1 MNNTPIHQASGRG
14 AHKIDGPLPVVPVLA
29 VGARFPGDDRAVGCA
44 ERGVRDE
51 RSPAVGF
58 DALPALRGADEG
70 TRDAGRGVRRRSFRV
85 RHPDIVALGNSAAP
99 AGDYP
104 ADPARPRLRNPTMRR
119 MLFVPAAALFGVLL
133 VAGPAWAH
141 SEFDPDEAGTGKV
154 VQLQLSVE
162 NEQADAGT
170 TQVQLFFPEGVAIT
184 LVDLPAVAGWTTA
197 VEGGAIGAPVTSVT
211 WSRPTASPDENPL
224 LPLTIGPMPA
234 DPVRLQFKAL
244 QTYSNGEVERW
255 IEDWPAGAP
264 EPDHPA
270 PVLEV
275 TADGPG
281 VAPAPVT
288 TAAPPVTTTTPRRH
302 PRPERRPSRP

>member
-1 MNNTPIHQASGRG
+1 
-14 AHKIDGPLPVVPVLA
+14 
-29 VGARFPGDDRAVGCA
+29 
-44 ERGVRDE
+44 
-51 RSPAVGF
+51 
-58 DALPALRGADEG
+58 
-70 TRDAGRGVRRRSFRV
+70 
-85 RHPDIVALGNSAAP
+85 
-99 AGDYP
+99 
-104 ADPARPRLRNPTMRR
+104 MRR

-141 SEFDPDEAGTGKV
+141 SEFDPGEAGTGKV

-162 NEQADAGT
+162 NEQTDAGT

-184 LVDLPAVAGWTTA
+184 LVDLPTVAGWTTA

-211 WSRPTASPDENPL
+211 WSRPSATPDENPL

-244 QTYSNGEVERW
+244 QTYANGEVERW

-275 TADGPG
+275 TTDGPG

-288 TAAPPVTTTTPRRH
+288 TAAPPVTTTTLAETSTTEATTDSTLIAPNPDEGDDDGSNVGLIVGVIAAVIVLAAIVGFVLWRRSQRADTA
-302 PRPERRPSRP
+302 PSAPENAGTTGPNTESDEPPADPTA